1 MYLKKNN
8 YAHNG
13 NENERKNSSPWN
25 KKYSLLKNKTKED
38 SKSTGGDKKWV
49 ESGQEKQN
57 KTKKRNGV
65 NNRLT
70 VKIPFL
76 QTTDM
81 DSNELQKKKKK
92 KQNVMAGLSR
102 RILGTK
108 KDETMHRNGKAQ
120 KVLQKNIFIDLP
132 GTTL

>member
-81 DSNELQKKKKK
+81 DSNELQKKKK
-92 KQNVMAGLSR
+92 NRM
-102 RILGTK
+102 
-108 KDETMHRNGKAQ
+108 
-120 KVLQKNIFIDLP
+120 
-132 GTTL
+132 